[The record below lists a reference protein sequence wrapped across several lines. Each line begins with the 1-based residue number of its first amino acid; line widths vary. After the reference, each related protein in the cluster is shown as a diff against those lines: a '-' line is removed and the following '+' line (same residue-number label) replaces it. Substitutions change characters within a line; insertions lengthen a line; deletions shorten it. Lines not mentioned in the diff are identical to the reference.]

1 MRKHPAPGDK
11 VLPYGLVILYE
22 DRDIIVVDKPAG
34 LKTVATV
41 GDRERN
47 AFYILLDFVR
57 KGNAKSRNRVY
68 VVHRLDRDTTGVLIF
83 ARTEEAQ
90 NTLKDNWKDTRK
102 QYLAV
107 VHGSL
112 ENKTG
117 TITSYLAETSAH
129 HVYQTPNSS
138 EGKLASTQYEVVKE
152 TKLFSLLKI
161 NLLTGRRNQIRVHL
175 AGLGHPI
182 VGDRMY
188 GDKSDH
194 HPRMA
199 LHAHLIS
206 FNHPYSGKPMTFTS
220 KPPVL
225 FTTLVGGSEW

>member
-1 MRKHPAPGDK
+1 MKKHAAPGDK
-11 VLPYGLVILYE
+11 NLGYGLVILHE
-22 DRDIIVVDKPAG
+22 DRDIIVVDKPSG

-41 GDRERN
+41 NDRERN
-47 AFYILLDFVR
+47 VYYILLDFVR
-57 KGNAKSRNRVY
+57 KGSAKSPHRVY

-83 ARTEEAQ
+83 ARTEQAMD
-90 NTLKDNWKDTRK
+90 TLKDNWKNTRK

-107 VHGSL
+107 VHGAPEKKS
-112 ENKTG
+112 G
-117 TITSYLAETSAH
+117 AITTYLAENSAH
-129 HVYQTPNSS
+129 RVYSTPNSG
-138 EGKLASTQYEVVKE
+138 EGKLATTEYEVVKQ
-152 TKLFSLLKI
+152 TKLFSLLRI
-161 NLLTGRRNQIRVHL
+161 NLVTGRRNQIRVHM

-199 LHAHLIS
+199 LHAQSIS

-220 KPPVL
+220 NPPAI
-225 FTTLVGGSEW
+225 FRTLVGEW